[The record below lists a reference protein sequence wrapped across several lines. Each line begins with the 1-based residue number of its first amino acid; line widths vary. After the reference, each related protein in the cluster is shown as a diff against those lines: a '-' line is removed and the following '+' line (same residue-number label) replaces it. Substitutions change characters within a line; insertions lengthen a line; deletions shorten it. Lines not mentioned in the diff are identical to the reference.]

1 MLSETNTHSFE
12 NWGLERYKIDF
23 STLMSMAW
31 CTTVHG
37 GYDLVKPIDV
47 PENIFIARRVAG
59 LHQTLSETNRHCTR
73 GGGSQRSCGFRKK
86 GFIGVRKV
94 YFKASQSPASDPPS
108 NCFVLCELLQ
118 SKSLPPPHP
127 PTAWIDVISKQWQP
141 VLWKTNF
148 ETKVVSCDHDM
159 LFFSS
164 SCFANSSQTTVQLT
178 FGQPV

>member
-59 LHQTLSETNRHCTR
+59 LHQTLSETNRHCTKEEV
-73 GGGSQRSCGFRKK
+73 GPKGHAALKK
-86 GFIGVRKV
+86 KV
-94 YFKASQSPASDPPS
+94 LLVSEKCTSKPHNPLPLTRLQTVLYFVNFCRARVYHRHTLRQHELMSSQSSDS
-108 NCFVLCELLQ
+108 QCFG
-118 SKSLPPPHP
+118 KR
-127 PTAWIDVISKQWQP
+127 ISKR
-141 VLWKTNF
+141 K
-148 ETKVVSCDHDM
+148 
-159 LFFSS
+159 
-164 SCFANSSQTTVQLT
+164 
-178 FGQPV
+178 

>member
-12 NWGLERYKIDF
+12 NWGLERYNIDF

-164 SCFANSSQTTVQLT
+164 SCFANPSQTTVQLT

>member
-1 MLSETNTHSFE
+1 MLSKTNTHSFE

-94 YFKASQSPASDPPS
+94 YFKASQSPAFKTVLYFVNFCRARVYHRHTLQQHELMSSQSSDS
-108 NCFVLCELLQ
+108 QCFG
-118 SKSLPPPHP
+118 KR
-127 PTAWIDVISKQWQP
+127 ISKR
-141 VLWKTNF
+141 K
-148 ETKVVSCDHDM
+148 
-159 LFFSS
+159 
-164 SCFANSSQTTVQLT
+164 
-178 FGQPV
+178 

>member
-1 MLSETNTHSFE
+1 M
-12 NWGLERYKIDF
+12 
-23 STLMSMAW
+23 STAW
-31 CTTVHG
+31 WTTVHG
-37 GYDLVKPIDV
+37 GYNLVKPIDV

-59 LHQTLSETNRHCTR
+59 LHQTLSETNRHCTKEEV
-73 GGGSQRSCGFRKK
+73 GPKGHAALKK
-86 GFIGVRKV
+86 KV
-94 YFKASQSPASDPPS
+94 LLVSEKCTSKPHNPLPQTRLQ

-164 SCFANSSQTTVQLT
+164 SCFANPSQTTLQLT
-178 FGQPV
+178 FGQLV